1 MGARSYYVPS
11 STGPRKGYAMRF
23 ATILRVWLI
32 ATVFGAIFGIGA
44 IGAPGEAS
52 AEAGPICASADVSSV
67 AGDRS
72 VGPVCV
78 PYSGSVL
85 CHWVTVTGGT
95 LVVVT
100 ASACH
105 PW

>member
-1 MGARSYYVPS
+1 M
-11 STGPRKGYAMRF
+11 GPRKGDAMRL
-23 ATILRVWLI
+23 ATILHVLLI
-32 ATVFGAIFGIGA
+32 AAVVGAIFGIGA
-44 IGAPGEAS
+44 IAAPRQTS
-52 AEAGPICASADVSSV
+52 VEAGPICASAGVSSV

-85 CHWVTVTGGT
+85 CHWVEVTGGFVAT
-95 LVVVT
+95 VRV
-100 ASACH
+100 SACH